1 MTEVSLGAA
10 VPRRPGPVPVVSA
23 PLPGPAA
30 GRMVGL
36 WRMIALV
43 GSDAAAL
50 LLCGVGVCTLS
61 TGAAPLS
68 NARCASVAA
77 LIPLFLLAYGIGGLY
92 PGFGVSAIQLI
103 RTVARQTSLVF
114 MAIIGSSLAL
124 PVEGDVPWT
133 LLTLWWLAA
142 MLVVPLM
149 RRQVS
154 LVAARSAWWRQP
166 VILFGTPDRVDSI
179 LDSLSRA
186 RHLGYR
192 PAALILV
199 HPGLR
204 RPRQTAAPD
213 LPVIAEHEAIDMAR
227 RLGVGTV
234 LLAGVPGAEQKAADL
249 RPYFRHVILV
259 NPLES
264 LLIEPTA
271 VRYLGRAIGIEYRN
285 GLLLGYNRVLKRT
298 VDIVLGILGMILFAP
313 LAAAAALSVV
323 LSSGGSWRHGQ
334 VRVGRSGAPFT
345 MWKLRTMFQDAE
357 ERLHAHLASNV
368 VARREWQSQFK
379 LSRDPRIVPGIGRLL
394 RRWSLDEY
402 PQFWHVIRGEMS
414 LVGPRPLPTYH
425 LDAFPAEFR
434 ELRQHVRPGITGMWQ
449 VMSRGD
455 GTAGAQESLDRYY
468 IYNWSIWLDAFLL
481 ARTIQAVITGH
492 GAR

>member
-1 MTEVSLGAA
+1 
-10 VPRRPGPVPVVSA
+10 
-23 PLPGPAA
+23 
-30 GRMVGL
+30 MVGL
-36 WRMIALV
+36 WRMLALV
-43 GSDAAAL
+43 GSDATAL
-50 LLCGVGVCTLS
+50 LLCGAGVCALV

-68 NARCASVAA
+68 DARYRSVAA
-77 LIPLFLLAYGIGGLY
+77 LVPLFLLAYAIGGLY

-114 MAIIGSSLAL
+114 IAIIGSSLAL
-124 PVEGDVPWT
+124 PVEGEVPWA
-133 LLTLWWLAA
+133 LFALWWLSA
-142 MLVVPLM
+142 MLVVPLL
-149 RRQVS
+149 RRQAS
-154 LVAARSAWWRQP
+154 LLASRSAWWREP
-166 VILFGTPDRVDSI
+166 VILFGNADRVDSL

-192 PAALILV
+192 PAALIV
-199 HPGLR
+199 VPAGLGR
-204 RPRQTAAPD
+204 LRSAPARG
-213 LPVIAEHEAIDMAR
+213 LPVVAEHEAVEMAA
-227 RLGVGTV
+227 RLRVRTI
-234 LLAGVPGAEQKAADL
+234 LLAGLPEAEQKAADL

-285 GLLLGYNRVLKRT
+285 GLLLRHNRILKRT
-298 VDIVLGILGMILFAP
+298 VDVALASLGLVLLAP
-313 LAAAAALSVV
+313 VAAAAAIAVV
-323 LSSGGSWRHGQ
+323 VSSRGSWRHGQ

-345 MWKLRTMFQDAE
+345 MWKLRTMFEDAE
-357 ERLHAHLASNV
+357 ERLNAHLAGDV
-368 VARREWQSQFK
+368 AARREWQSQFK
-379 LSRDPRIVPGIGRLL
+379 LSRDPRILPTIGRLL

-414 LVGPRPLPTYH
+414 LVGPRPLPAYH
-425 LDAFPAEFR
+425 LAAFGAEFR
-434 ELRQHVRPGITGMWQ
+434 ELRHHVRPGMTGMWQ

-455 GTAGAQESLDRYY
+455 GTARAQEALDRYY

-481 ARTIQAVITGH
+481 ARTIQAVITGQ